1 MRTIKSF
8 VKKVSKFF
16 PRNTQQDESA
26 NSVVLRESFSSEM
39 SPANYPS
46 LFAIYKNNSWIHSY
60 VNLLVNSCVVV
71 PIRLRDRVNKKVLSP
86 IEAVSIGAVLKY
98 PNPYMTQIDLMEML
112 YLHLQIVGNAFWE
125 LVISENKLVGI
136 YPLDPLKI
144 EIVPDERKFIKE
156 YIYTA
161 GSSNVRFLPEQIV
174 HFKFS
179 DPQNEFWGLAPVAIT
194 MRQARLE
201 GKMKEFGEKFFE
213 NDATPGGVLR
223 TDRILSDPTY
233 NRLKKRWDNRHK
245 GVSKRFN
252 TAILEDGMKY
262 DRISAPLNEV
272 DFTSIKEGIRDEI
285 LVSGG
290 VPPTL
295 LGIPG
300 ISNYASARVAQSIF
314 YDSHIAPILRKIAAV
329 MDKDL
334 MNRFAPQ
341 YEVVFDTSVA
351 PVNIVKLSANSR
363 VVSRLYKEDLMTKN
377 EARAFVGL
385 PPINTLD
392 GDAFK
397 SQKASAG
404 AEEANAASGEV
415 EVTGE
420 TSTDGQQGN

>member
-1 MRTIKSF
+1 MKSF
-8 VKKVSKFF
+8 IKKSIAKFF
-16 PRNTQQDESA
+16 PRESSQS
-26 NSVVLRESFSSEM
+26 NEDSLVVRESFSGES
-39 SPANYPS
+39 SPSYFPN
-46 LFAIYKNNSWIHSY
+46 LFNIYKTNSWIHSST
-60 VNLLVNSCVVV
+60 NLIVNSCVVV

-86 IEAVSIGAVLKY
+86 IEAIPMGAVLKY

-112 YLHLQIVGNAFWE
+112 YLHLQVVGNAFWE
-125 LVISENKLVGI
+125 LVVRDNRLVGI
-136 YPLDPLKI
+136 YPLNPLSI
-144 EIVPDERKFIKE
+144 EIIPDKRKYVKE

-161 GSSNVRFLPEQIV
+161 GASDVNFLPEQIV

-179 DPQNEFWGLAPVAIT
+179 DPQNEFWGQAPVAVTI
-194 MRQARLE
+194 RQARLE
-201 GKMKEFGEKFFE
+201 GKMKDFGEKFFD

-245 GVSKRFN
+245 GVQRKFN

-272 DFTSIKEGIRDEI
+272 DFSNIKTNIRDEI

-295 LGIPG
+295 LGVPG

-314 YDSHIAPILRKIAAV
+314 YDSHIAPILRKIAAI
-329 MDKDL
+329 MDKDI

-385 PPINTLD
+385 PPINTPS

-397 SQKASAG
+397 SEKKSAG
-404 AEEANAASGEV
+404 GEEANAASGEV
-415 EVTGE
+415 ELTGE
-420 TSTDGQQGN
+420 TEVAGQQGN